1 MGEVRREG
9 VAEEHGGLYV
19 MGEVMREELT
29 VEDGGSCVKEEVT
42 VQQGSA
48 ACAVRS
54 KELSTVVAAALHT
67 KGTTG
72 VVEN

>member
-1 MGEVRREG
+1 MRDRGGDERG
-9 VAEEHGGLYV
+9 VG
-19 MGEVMREELT
+19 
-29 VEDGGSCVKEEVT
+29 GGSCVKEEVA

-54 KELSTVVAAALHT
+54 KALSTVVGAALHT

>member
-1 MGEVRREG
+1 MRDGGSDERG
-9 VAEEHGGLYV
+9 V
-19 MGEVMREELT
+19 
-29 VEDGGSCVKEEVT
+29 DGGSCVKEEVT

-67 KGTTG
+67 KGTTS